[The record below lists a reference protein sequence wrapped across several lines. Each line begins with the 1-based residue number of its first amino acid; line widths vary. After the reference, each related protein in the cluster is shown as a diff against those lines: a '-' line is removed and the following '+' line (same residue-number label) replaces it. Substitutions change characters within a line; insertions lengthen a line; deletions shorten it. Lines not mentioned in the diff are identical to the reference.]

1 MPKAIWNNAVIA
13 QSDRCEIVEGN
24 TYFPPES
31 LDMRCF
37 RSSDLHTYC
46 GWKGEASYY
55 TVNVDGVVNTNGA
68 WYYPTPKPDATHI
81 AGYVAFWHGIEVVA

>member
-31 LDMRCF
+31 LEMRYF
-37 RSSDLHTYC
+37 RSSNLHTYC

-55 TVNVDGVVNTNGA
+55 TVNVDGVDNANGA
-68 WYYPTPKPDATHI
+68 WYYPTPKPEAAHI
-81 AGYVAFWHGIEVVA
+81 AGYVAFWHGVEVVD